1 MDVEGR
7 RISMIGM
14 VHRILKFCGGHF
26 ALKIRIAYLFSFL
39 KSICQNAPIFVA
51 VWMMRKLMDG
61 TADAATCCLSA
72 AVLLFFLVLG
82 TIFQNMADRFQSATG
97 YEVFAEKRKDF
108 AAHLR
113 RLPMGYFTAGNL
125 GRISSILSADMVF
138 IEENSMNIVAE
149 VVSDSFAQ
157 LVLTAFLFSL
167 HPWLGLAALCTEL
180 IAVCIAHPMNR
191 ESMRNSAARQQAIE
205 DLTGAVIE
213 YTEGLGVSKSFC
225 LTGESAGQLRQ
236 SFAKSRDANLTFERQ
251 HTPWERALQIV
262 YAVGTAGILSLAVW
276 LAGRGLLD
284 SAGFVG
290 VMLFLLNIFAPIR
303 HLFQL
308 DSRLTIM
315 ENCLDRL
322 DAVFAEKTL
331 PMEGSKDL
339 PGMAEPEIQ
348 FDHVTFAYGKE
359 TILHDISFAAGRGQ
373 MIALVGESGSGKTT
387 IANLLARFWDVQEG
401 EVKLRGINV
410 KDLPMETL
418 MSQISMVFQKVY
430 LFEDTIFN
438 NIAMGRPEA
447 SYEEVAEAAKKA
459 RCYDF
464 IIRLPYG
471 FDTIVGEGGASL
483 SGGEAQRISIARC
496 ILKDAP
502 VIILDEATASV
513 DADNEFY
520 IQQAMSELC
529 RNKTVLVIAHRLN
542 TIRGADRILV
552 LDKGRII
559 EEGSHEG
566 LMTKDGSYRHM
577 VELQEQMK
585 SWNWEAGA

>member
-1 MDVEGR
+1 
-7 RISMIGM
+7 MIGM

-26 ALKIRIAYLFSFL
+26 AAKIRIAYLFSFL
-39 KSICQNAPIFVA
+39 KSICQNAPIFA
-51 VWMMRKLMDG
+51 SVWIMRKLMDG
-61 TADAATCCLSA
+61 TADVISCCLSA
-72 AVLLFFLVLG
+72 AVLLVFFALG
-82 TIFQNMADRFQSATG
+82 TIFQNLADRFQSATG

-138 IEENSMNIVAE
+138 IEENSMNIVAD

-157 LVLTAFLFSL
+157 LVLTVFLFSL
-167 HPWLGLAALCTEL
+167 HPWLGLAALFTEL

-191 ESMRNSAARQQAIE
+191 ESMRNSAARQQTIE

-225 LTGESAGQLRQ
+225 LTGESAAELRQ
-236 SFAKSRDANLTFERQ
+236 SFAESRDANLTFERQ
-251 HTPWERALQIV
+251 HTPWERALQIL
-262 YAVGTAGILSLAVW
+262 YAVGTAAILALAVW
-276 LAGRGLLD
+276 LNGQGALD
-284 SAGFVG
+284 AACFVG
-290 VMLFLLNIFAPIR
+290 VMLFLLNVFAPIK

-322 DAVFAEKTL
+322 DAVFAEKSL
-331 PMEGSKDL
+331 PMDGTTSL
-339 PGMAEPEIQ
+339 PDAAAHEIE
-348 FDHVTFAYGKE
+348 FDHVSFAYGEE
-359 TILHDISFAAGRGQ
+359 TILHDICFTADRGQ

-387 IANLLARFWDVQEG
+387 IANLLARFWDVQKG
-401 EVKLRGINV
+401 EVKLRGVNV

-430 LFEDTIFN
+430 LFEDTIYN
-438 NIAMGRPEA
+438 NIAMGRLEA
-447 SYEEVAEAAKKA
+447 SYEEVVEAAKKA

-464 IIRLPYG
+464 IMRLPYG

-496 ILKDAP
+496 ILKNAP
-502 VIILDEATASV
+502 IIILDEATASV

-529 RNKTVLVIAHRLN
+529 RDKTVLVIAHRLN

-559 EEGSHEG
+559 EQGSHEE
-566 LMTKDGSYRHM
+566 LMSKGGTYRHM

-585 SWNWEAGA
+585 SWNGEASA

>member
-1 MDVEGR
+1 
-7 RISMIGM
+7 MIGM

-26 ALKIRIAYLFSFL
+26 AVKIRIAYLFSFL
-39 KSICQNAPIFVA
+39 KSICQNAPVFVA
-51 VWMMRKLMDG
+51 VWIMRKLMDG
-61 TADAATCCLSA
+61 TADVMACCLSA
-72 AVLLFFLVLG
+72 AVLLVFFALG
-82 TIFQNMADRFQSATG
+82 TVFQNLTDRFQSATG
-97 YEVFAEKRKDF
+97 YEVFARKRQDF

-138 IEENSMNIVAE
+138 IEENSMNIIAD

-167 HPWLGLAALCTEL
+167 HPWLGLAALFTEL

-191 ESMRNSAARQQAIE
+191 ESMRNSAVRQQTIE

-225 LTGESAGQLRQ
+225 LTGESAAQLRQ

-251 HTPWERALQIV
+251 HTPWERALQIL
-262 YAVGTAGILSLAVW
+262 YAVGTAAILALAVW
-276 LAGRGLLD
+276 LNGQGALD
-284 SAGFVG
+284 AASFVG
-290 VMLFLLNIFAPIR
+290 VMLFLLSVFAPIK

-315 ENCLDRL
+315 ENCLNRL
-322 DAVFAEKTL
+322 DAVFAEKSL
-331 PMEGSKDL
+331 PMDGTTSL
-339 PGMAEPEIQ
+339 PDAAAHEIE
-348 FDHVTFAYGKE
+348 FDHVSFTYGEE
-359 TILHDISFAAGRGQ
+359 TILHDICFTADRGQ

-387 IANLLARFWDVQEG
+387 IANLLARFWDVQKG
-401 EVKLRGINV
+401 EVKLRGVNV

-430 LFEDTIFN
+430 LFEDTIYN
-438 NIAMGRPEA
+438 NIAMGRLEA

-464 IIRLPYG
+464 IMRLPYG

-496 ILKDAP
+496 ILKNAP
-502 VIILDEATASV
+502 IIILDEATASV
-513 DADNEFY
+513 DADNECY

-529 RNKTVLVIAHRLN
+529 RDKTVLVIAHRLN
-542 TIRGADRILV
+542 TIRGADKILV
-552 LDKGRII
+552 LDKGRIT
-559 EEGSHEG
+559 EQGSHDE
-566 LMTKDGSYRHM
+566 LMGKGDTYRHM

-585 SWNWEAGA
+585 NWNWEASA

>member
-1 MDVEGR
+1 
-7 RISMIGM
+7 MIGM

-26 ALKIRIAYLFSFL
+26 AAKIRIAYLFSFL

-51 VWMMRKLMDG
+51 VWIMRKLMDG
-61 TADAATCCLSA
+61 TADVITCCLSA
-72 AVLLFFLVLG
+72 GALLIFFALG
-82 TIFQNMADRFQSATG
+82 TVFQNLTDRFQSATG

-138 IEENSMNIVAE
+138 IEENSMNIVAD

-157 LVLTAFLFSL
+157 LVLTVFLFTL
-167 HPWLGLAALCTEL
+167 HPYLGAAALVTEL

-191 ESMRNSAARQQAIE
+191 ESMRNSALRQQAIE

-225 LTGESAGQLRQ
+225 LTGESAGELRQ
-236 SFAKSRDANLTFERQ
+236 SFAQSRDANLTFERQ
-251 HTPWERALQIV
+251 HTPWERALQIL
-262 YAVGTAGILSLAVW
+262 YAVGTAAILALAVW
-276 LAGRGLLD
+276 LRGQGLLD

-290 VMLFLLNIFAPIR
+290 VMLFLLNIFAPIK

-322 DAVFAEKTL
+322 DAVFAEKSL
-331 PMEGSKDL
+331 PMNGTASL
-339 PGMAEPEIQ
+339 PDAAAHEIE
-348 FDHVTFAYGKE
+348 FDHVSFAYGEE
-359 TILHDISFAAGRGQ
+359 TILHDICFTADRGQ

-387 IANLLARFWDVQEG
+387 IANLLARFWDVQKG
-401 EVKLRGINV
+401 EVKLRGVNV

-430 LFEDTIFN
+430 LFEDTIYN
-438 NIAMGRPEA
+438 NIAMGRLEA
-447 SYEEVAEAAKKA
+447 SYEEVVEAAKKA

-496 ILKDAP
+496 ILKNAP
-502 VIILDEATASV
+502 IIILDEATASV

-529 RNKTVLVIAHRLN
+529 RDKTVLVIAHRLN
-542 TIRGADRILV
+542 TIRGADKILV
-552 LDKGRII
+552 LDKGRIT
-559 EEGSHEG
+559 EQGSHEE
-566 LMTKDGSYRHM
+566 LMTEGVAYRHM

-585 SWNWEAGA
+585 SWNGEASA

>member
-1 MDVEGR
+1 
-7 RISMIGM
+7 MIGM

-26 ALKIRIAYLFSFL
+26 AAKIRIAYLFSFL

-51 VWMMRKLMDG
+51 VWIMRKLMDG
-61 TADAATCCLSA
+61 TADVITCCLSA
-72 AVLLFFLVLG
+72 AVLLVFFALG
-82 TIFQNMADRFQSATG
+82 TIFQNLADRFQSATG

-138 IEENSMNIVAE
+138 IEENSMNIIAD

-157 LVLTAFLFSL
+157 LVLTVFLFSL
-167 HPWLGLAALCTEL
+167 HPWLGLAALFTEL
-180 IAVCIAHPMNR
+180 IAVCIGHLMNR

-205 DLTGAVIE
+205 NLTGAVIE

-225 LTGESAGQLRQ
+225 LTGESAAELRR
-236 SFAKSRDANLTFERQ
+236 SFAESRDANLTFERQ
-251 HTPWERALQIV
+251 HTPWERALQIL
-262 YAVGTAGILSLAVW
+262 YAVGTAVILALSVW
-276 LAGRGLLD
+276 LNGQSSLD
-284 SAGFVG
+284 AAGFVG
-290 VMLFLLNIFAPIR
+290 VMLFLLSIFAPVK

-322 DAVFAEKTL
+322 DAVFAEKPL
-331 PMEGSKDL
+331 PMEGTKGL
-339 PGMAEPEIQ
+339 PEMADHEIQ

-359 TILHDISFAAGRGQ
+359 TILHDISFAADQGQ

-401 EVKLRGINV
+401 AVKLRGVNV

-430 LFEDTIFN
+430 LFEDTIYN

-447 SYEEVAEAAKKA
+447 SYEEVVEAAKKA
-459 RCYDF
+459 HCYDF
-464 IIRLPYG
+464 IMHLPYG
-471 FDTIVGEGGASL
+471 FDTIVGEGGANL

-502 VIILDEATASV
+502 IIILDEATASV

-529 RNKTVLVIAHRLN
+529 QDKTVLVIAHRLN
-542 TIRGADRILV
+542 TIRGADTILV
-552 LDKGRII
+552 LDKGRIV
-559 EEGSHEG
+559 EEGSHEE
-566 LMTKDGSYRHM
+566 LMTEGVAYRHM

-585 SWNWEAGA
+585 SWNWEASA

>member
-1 MDVEGR
+1 
-7 RISMIGM
+7 MIGM

-26 ALKIRIAYLFSFL
+26 AAKIRIAYLFSFL

-51 VWMMRKLMDG
+51 VWIVRKLMDG
-61 TADAATCCLSA
+61 TADVISCCLSA
-72 AVLLFFLVLG
+72 GALLVFFALG
-82 TIFQNMADRFQSATG
+82 TVFQNLTDRFQSATG

-157 LVLTAFLFSL
+157 LVLTVFLFTL
-167 HPWLGLAALCTEL
+167 HPYLGAAALVTEL
-180 IAVCIAHPMNR
+180 IAACIAHPMNR
-191 ESMRNSAARQQAIE
+191 ESMRNSALRQQAIE

-236 SFAKSRDANLTFERQ
+236 SFVQSRDANLTFERQ
-251 HTPWERALQIV
+251 HTPWERALQIL
-262 YAVGTAGILSLAVW
+262 YAVGTAAILALAVW
-276 LAGRGLLD
+276 LSGQGLLD

-290 VMLFLLNIFAPIR
+290 VMLFLLNIFAPIK

-322 DAVFAEKTL
+322 DTVFAEKTL
-331 PMEGSKDL
+331 PMEGTGRLSEI
-339 PGMAEPEIQ
+339 GEHEIQ

-359 TILHDISFAAGRGQ
+359 TVLHDISFAADRGQ

-401 EVKLRGINV
+401 EVKLRDINV
-410 KDLPMETL
+410 KDLPMEAL

-447 SYEEVAEAAKKA
+447 SYEEVAEAARKA

-464 IIRLPYG
+464 IMRLPYG

-502 VIILDEATASV
+502 IIILDEATASM

-542 TIRGADRILV
+542 TIRGADTILV
-552 LDKGRII
+552 LDKGRIV
-559 EEGSHEG
+559 EEGSHEE
-566 LMTKDGSYRHM
+566 LLKKDGSYRHM
-577 VELQEQMK
+577 AELQDQMK
-585 SWNWEAGA
+585 SWNWEASA

>member
-1 MDVEGR
+1 
-7 RISMIGM
+7 MIQM
-14 VHRILKFCGGHF
+14 VHRILKFCGGRF
-26 ALKIRIAYLFSFL
+26 AARIRVAYLFSFL

-51 VWMMRKLMDG
+51 VWILRKLMDG
-61 TADAATCCLSA
+61 TADVTVCCLSA
-72 AVLLFFLVLG
+72 AVLLGFLALG
-82 TIFQNMADRFQSATG
+82 TVFQNLSDRFQSATG
-97 YEVFAEKRKDF
+97 YEVFAEKRKAF

-138 IEENSMNIVAE
+138 IEENSMNIVAD
-149 VVSDSFAQ
+149 VVSDGFAQ
-157 LVLTAFLFSL
+157 LVLTAFLFTI
-167 HPWLGLAALCTEL
+167 HPWLGLAALFTEL
-180 IAVCIAHPMNR
+180 LAVCLAHPMNR
-191 ESMRNSAARQQAIE
+191 ESMRNSRARQQVIE

-213 YTEGLGVSKSFC
+213 YTEGLAVSKSFG
-225 LTGESAGQLRQ
+225 LTGESAGELRR

-262 YAVGTAGILSLAVW
+262 YAVGTAAILALAVW
-276 LAGRGLLD
+276 LNGQGALD

-290 VMLFLLNIFAPIR
+290 VMLFLMSIFAPIK

-322 DAVFAEKTL
+322 EAVFAENPL
-331 PMEGSKDL
+331 NMEGTKIL
-339 PGMAEPEIQ
+339 PETAEHEIE
-348 FDHVTFAYGKE
+348 FDRVSFAYGEE
-359 TILHDISFAAGRGQ
+359 TILHDISFAADQGQ

-401 EVKLRGINV
+401 EVRLRGVNV
-410 KDLPMETL
+410 KELPMEEL
-418 MSQISMVFQKVY
+418 MAQISMVFQKVY
-430 LFEDTIFN
+430 LFEDTIYN

-447 SYEEVAEAAKKA
+447 TYEEVVEAAKKA

-464 IIRLPYG
+464 IMRLPYG
-471 FDTIVGEGGASL
+471 FDTLVGEGGASL

-502 VIILDEATASV
+502 IIVLDEATASV
-513 DADNEFY
+513 DADNEVY

-529 RNKTVLVIAHRLN
+529 WDKTVLVIAHRLN
-542 TIRGADRILV
+542 TIRCADRILV

-559 EEGSHEG
+559 EQGSHEE
-566 LMTKDGSYRHM
+566 LMSKGGTYRHM

-585 SWNWEAGA
+585 SWNGEASA

>member
-1 MDVEGR
+1 
-7 RISMIGM
+7 MIKM
-14 VHRILKFCGGHF
+14 VHRILTFCGGKF
-26 ALKIRIAYLFSFL
+26 AARIRVAYLFSFL
-39 KSICQNAPIFVA
+39 KSICQNAPLFIA
-51 VWMMRKLMDG
+51 VWLLRKLMEG
-61 TADAATCCLSA
+61 TADVSTCCLSA
-72 AVLLFFLVLG
+72 GVLLGFLALSAV
-82 TIFQNMADRFQSATG
+82 FQNLSDRFQSAAG

-138 IEENSMNIVAE
+138 IEENSMNIVAD
-149 VVSDSFAQ
+149 VVSDLFSQ
-157 LVLTAFLFSL
+157 LVLTVFLFTI
-167 HPWLGLAALCTEL
+167 HPMLGVAALGTELAAGL
-180 IAVCIAHPMNR
+180 IAYPMNR
-191 ESMRNSAARQQAIE
+191 ESMRNSAVRQQAIQ

-225 LTGESAGQLRQ
+225 LTGESAEELRQ
-236 SFAKSRDANLTFERQ
+236 SFARSRDANLTFERQ
-251 HTPWERALQIV
+251 HTPWERSLQIL
-262 YAVGTAGILSLAVW
+262 YAVGTAVILALAVR
-276 LAGRGLLD
+276 LCGNGQLEP
-284 SAGFVG
+284 SGFVG
-290 VMLFLLNIFAPIR
+290 VMLFLFSIFAPFK

-322 DAVFAEKTL
+322 DAVFAEKPL
-331 PMEGSKDL
+331 PMEGGKRL
-339 PGMAEPEIQ
+339 PETAEHEIE
-348 FDHVTFAYGKE
+348 FSHVGFSYGKE
-359 TILHDISFAAGRGQ
+359 EILHDISFTADRGQ

-401 EVKLRGINV
+401 QVRLRGVHV
-410 KDLPMETL
+410 KELPMESL

-430 LFEDTIFN
+430 LFEDTIYN
-438 NIAMGRPEA
+438 NIAMGRPDA
-447 SYEEVAEAAKKA
+447 SYEDVMEAARKA

-464 IIRLPYG
+464 IMDLPYG

-513 DADNEFY
+513 DADNESY
-520 IQQAMSELC
+520 IRQAMGELC

-552 LDKGRII
+552 LERGRII
-559 EEGSHEG
+559 EQGSHSE
-566 LMTKDGSYRHM
+566 LMQKRGRYRHM
-577 VELQEQMK
+577 VELQDRMG
-585 SWNWEAGA
+585 SWNQEVSA

>member
-1 MDVEGR
+1 
-7 RISMIGM
+7 MIKM
-14 VHRILKFCGGHF
+14 VHRILRFCGGKF
-26 ALKIRIAYLFSFL
+26 AVRIRIAYLFSFL

-51 VWMMRKLMDG
+51 VWILRKLMAG
-61 TADAATCCLSA
+61 TADVITCCISAGMLLS
-72 AVLLFFLVLG
+72 FLVLG
-82 TIFQNMADRFQSATG
+82 AVFQNLSDRFQSATG
-97 YEVFAEKRKDF
+97 YEVFAIKRKEF

-138 IEENSMNIVAE
+138 IEENSMNIVAD
-149 VVSDSFAQ
+149 VVSDLFSQ
-157 LVLTAFLFSL
+157 LVLTVFLFTI
-167 HPWLGLAALCTEL
+167 HPLTGSAALCAEL
-180 IAVCIAHPMNR
+180 IALLIAYPMNR
-191 ESMRNSAARQQAIE
+191 ESMRNSAARQQAIQ

-225 LTGESAGQLRQ
+225 ITGESAGELRQ
-236 SFAKSRDANLTFERQ
+236 SFAQSRDTNLTFERQ
-251 HTPWERALQIV
+251 HTPWERALQII
-262 YAVGTAGILSLAVW
+262 YALGTAAILVTAVF
-276 LAGRGLLD
+276 LYSSGRLD

-322 DAVFAEKTL
+322 EDVFAEEPLAAANTKQL
-331 PMEGSKDL
+331 PETAEHEIEFSHVGFSYSK
-339 PGMAEPEIQ
+339 E
-348 FDHVTFAYGKE
+348 K
-359 TILHDISFAAGRGQ
+359 ILHDISFTAERGR
-373 MIALVGESGSGKTT
+373 MVALVGESGSGKTT
-387 IANLLARFWDVQEG
+387 IVNLLARFWDVQEG

-410 KDLPMETL
+410 KELPMETL

-430 LFEDTIFN
+430 LFEDTIYN
-438 NIAMGRPEA
+438 NIAMGRPDA
-447 SYEEVAEAAKKA
+447 SYEDVMEAARKA

-464 IIRLPYG
+464 ITNLPYG

-502 VIILDEATASV
+502 VILLDEATASV

-520 IQQAMSELC
+520 IQQAVSELC
-529 RNKTVLVIAHRLN
+529 RDKTVLVIAHRLN
-542 TIRGADRILV
+542 TIRGADLILV
-552 LDKGRII
+552 LDKGRIV
-559 EEGSHEG
+559 EQGSHSELIQKG
-566 LMTKDGSYRHM
+566 GMYSQMAG
-577 VELQEQMK
+577 LQERMS
-585 SWNWEAGA
+585 SWSREVSA

>member
-1 MDVEGR
+1 
-7 RISMIGM
+7 
-14 VHRILKFCGGHF
+14 
-26 ALKIRIAYLFSFL
+26 
-39 KSICQNAPIFVA
+39 
-51 VWMMRKLMDG
+51 
-61 TADAATCCLSA
+61 
-72 AVLLFFLVLG
+72 
-82 TIFQNMADRFQSATG
+82 
-97 YEVFAEKRKDF
+97 
-108 AAHLR
+108 
-113 RLPMGYFTAGNL
+113 MGYFTAGNL

-157 LVLTAFLFSL
+157 LVLTVFLFTL
-167 HPWLGLAALCTEL
+167 HPYLGAAALVTEL

-191 ESMRNSAARQQAIE
+191 ESMRNSALRQQAIE

-213 YTEGLGVSKSFC
+213 YIEGLGVSKSFC

-236 SFAKSRDANLTFERQ
+236 SFAQSREANLTFERQ
-251 HTPWERALQIV
+251 HTPWERALQIL
-262 YAVGTAGILSLAVW
+262 YAVGTAAILALAVW
-276 LAGRGLLD
+276 LRGQGLLD

-290 VMLFLLNIFAPIR
+290 VMLFLLNIFAPIK

-331 PMEGSKDL
+331 SMEGTGKL
-339 PGMAEPEIQ
+339 PEMAEHEIQ
-348 FDHVTFAYGKE
+348 FDHVKFAYGKE
-359 TILHDISFAAGRGQ
+359 TILHDISFTADRGQ

-401 EVKLRGINV
+401 EVKLRGVNV
-410 KDLPMETL
+410 RDLPMEIL

-447 SYEEVAEAAKKA
+447 SYEEVAEAARKA

-464 IIRLPYG
+464 IMRLPYG

-502 VIILDEATASV
+502 IIILDEATASV

-542 TIRGADRILV
+542 TIRGADTILV
-552 LDKGRII
+552 LDQGRIV
-559 EEGSHEG
+559 EEGSHEE
-566 LMTKDGSYRHM
+566 LMTNGSSYRHM
-577 VELQEQMK
+577 VELQDQMK
-585 SWNWEAGA
+585 SWNGEASA

>member
-1 MDVEGR
+1 
-7 RISMIGM
+7 MIGM
-14 VHRILKFCGGHF
+14 VHHILKFCGGHF
-26 ALKIRIAYLFSFL
+26 AAKIRIAYLFSFL

-51 VWMMRKLMDG
+51 VWIVRKLMDG
-61 TADAATCCLSA
+61 TADVITCCLSA
-72 AVLLFFLVLG
+72 GALLVFFALG
-82 TIFQNMADRFQSATG
+82 TVFQNLTDRFQSATG

-157 LVLTAFLFSL
+157 LVLTVFLFTL
-167 HPWLGLAALCTEL
+167 HPYLGAAALVTEL
-180 IAVCIAHPMNR
+180 IAACIAHPMNR
-191 ESMRNSAARQQAIE
+191 ESMRNSALRQQAIE

-236 SFAKSRDANLTFERQ
+236 SFAQSRDANLTFERQ
-251 HTPWERALQIV
+251 HTPWERALQIL
-262 YAVGTAGILSLAVW
+262 YAVGTAAILALAVW
-276 LAGRGLLD
+276 LSGQGLLD

-290 VMLFLLNIFAPIR
+290 VMLFLLNIFAPIK

-322 DAVFAEKTL
+322 DTVFAEKTL
-331 PMEGSKDL
+331 PMEGTGRLSEI
-339 PGMAEPEIQ
+339 GEHEIQ

-359 TILHDISFAAGRGQ
+359 TVLHDISFAADRGQ

-401 EVKLRGINV
+401 EVKLRDINV
-410 KDLPMETL
+410 KDLPMEAL

-447 SYEEVAEAAKKA
+447 SYEEVAEAARKA

-464 IIRLPYG
+464 IMRLPYG

-502 VIILDEATASV
+502 IIILDEATASM

-542 TIRGADRILV
+542 TIRGADTILV
-552 LDKGRII
+552 LDKGRIV
-559 EEGSHEG
+559 EEGSHEE
-566 LMTKDGSYRHM
+566 LLKKDGSYRHM
-577 VELQEQMK
+577 AELQDQMK
-585 SWNWEAGA
+585 SWNWEASA